1 MELLIILLLI
11 LLNGVFSMSE
21 AAVISA
27 RKARLQQQAEKGDAG
42 AEAALKLAN
51 EPNRFLS
58 TVQVGITL
66 IGVLTGAFGGAT
78 IAAQIAVLI
87 RPTPI
92 GRYADAVAFSIVVV
106 VTTYLSLI
114 LG

>member
-1 MELLIILLLI
+1 
-11 LLNGVFSMSE
+11 MSE

-27 RKARLQQQAEKGDAG
+27 RKARLQQHAEKGDQG
-42 AEAALKLAN
+42 ARLALELAQ

-78 IAAQIAVLI
+78 IAAQIAV
-87 RPTPI
+87 
-92 GRYADAVAFSIVVV
+92 ADPPDAAR
-106 VTTYLSLI
+106 SLRRRASA
-114 LG
+114 LGWSCW